1 MQFKSKLNGDVVHAY
16 NVADIKS
23 YESSQGWEVVKDTAK
38 QEKAENGLK
47 ICVKNWIIAKRPI
60 FWN

>member
-38 QEKAENGLK
+38 QEKEKKTKALK
-47 ICVKNWIIAKRPI
+47 EKTKSLFNKL
-60 FWN
+60 FKD